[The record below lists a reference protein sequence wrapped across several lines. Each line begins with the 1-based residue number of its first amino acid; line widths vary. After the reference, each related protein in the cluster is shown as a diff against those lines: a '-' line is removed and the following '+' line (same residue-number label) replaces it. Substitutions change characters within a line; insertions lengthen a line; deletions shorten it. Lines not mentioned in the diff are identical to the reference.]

1 MSVIPTTELFDAEF
15 LAALQRLHIH
25 ARRVA
30 RGGRHAE
37 QRSRD
42 LGTGI
47 EFRDFRPYVAG
58 DDFRSIDWTIYRRL
72 GKVFLRLF
80 EEFEDLPVY
89 LLPDIS
95 SSMYLETP
103 PRAVAG
109 LRTSLALASIAL
121 NQHDSVGLFPFGAD
135 LSVGLRPQS
144 GKGRLT
150 RFATSM
156 AALAPA
162 GTTNLDR
169 SLRTLQALGLR
180 EGLAVVVS
188 DFFDPSGIAGV
199 LAALK
204 RVRHRLLLVQLVR
217 PIDRDPSL
225 DGALHMG
232 DLQLRDCESG
242 AIEEVSLT
250 PAVLARYRD
259 AYDGFQ
265 EQLTGFANQ
274 RGIGMLQM
282 DVEQDV
288 LVQLGTLFE
297 GGSMKV

>member
-1 MSVIPTTELFDAEF
+1 MAVIPSTELFDPEF
-15 LAALQRLHIH
+15 FEALQRLHIH

-47 EFRDFRPYVAG
+47 EFRDFRPYVPG

-89 LLPDIS
+89 LLPDVS
-95 SSMYLETP
+95 ASMYMETP
-103 PRAVAG
+103 PRAQAG
-109 LRTSLALASIAL
+109 LRTALALTSIAL
-121 NQHDSVGLFPFGAD
+121 NQHDSVGLFPFGDD
-135 LSVGLRPQS
+135 LSVALRPQS
-144 GKGRLT
+144 GKGRLM

-156 AALAPA
+156 TQLEPA
-162 GTTNLDR
+162 GPTDLTK

-180 EGLAVVVS
+180 EGLAVIIS
-188 DFFDPSGIAGV
+188 DFFDPTGIEGV

-204 RVRHRLLLVQLVR
+204 RVRHRLLLVQLIR
-217 PIDRDPSL
+217 PIDRDPRLSGEL
-225 DGALHMG
+225 QMG

-250 PAVLARYRD
+250 PAVLTRYRA
-259 AYDGFQ
+259 AYDHFQ

-274 RGIGMLQM
+274 RGIGLLQL

-288 LVQLGTLFE
+288 LAQLATLFE
-297 GGSMKV
+297 SGSMSV